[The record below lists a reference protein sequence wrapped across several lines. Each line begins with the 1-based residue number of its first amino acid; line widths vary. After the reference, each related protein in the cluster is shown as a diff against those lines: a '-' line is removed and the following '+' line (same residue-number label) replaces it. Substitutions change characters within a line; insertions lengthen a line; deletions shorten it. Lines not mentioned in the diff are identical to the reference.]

1 VTPVWP
7 RIIPAGDQ
15 ALLVEFAP
23 EVSLET
29 SARVLGADAALRT
42 LPAVVETVPAF
53 RSVLVVYDPLRVTFD
68 ALAEQAEACARAARP
83 AALDEGQV
91 HEVPVVYG
99 GADGPDLEGVAAAC
113 GLPVDEVV
121 RLHSQPTYHVFM
133 LGFAPGY
140 PYLGL
145 LPPPL
150 RLPRRASPRV
160 RVPAGSVAI
169 ADAFVGIYPQETA
182 GGWHVLG
189 RTPLRLFDPARTP
202 PSLLRPGDRV
212 RFVPAE
218 AAAPAPGHPHPG
230 VAAPRRPV
238 FEVLEG
244 GLLTTVQDAGR
255 PGWRRLGVPASGALD
270 RAALAAAN
278 GAVGNDLAAAAL
290 ELTFPGPRL
299 RALAEVAIAVAGAD
313 LGARHNQAPIDP
325 ADPVVVRPG
334 EVVDFTAPR
343 SGQWAYLAVAGG
355 VDVPQVFGSRA
366 TYARGGLGGMGGRAL
381 RAGDVIGRGEGATGP
396 RRPGRSGWVTG
407 RERPIRVIMGPQAD
421 AFAAEAQAM
430 LLGQPFE
437 VTPRRDRSGMRLR
450 GPGLRHA
457 GSAEILSD
465 GLLPGAVQVPAEGQP
480 IVLLADGPTTGGYPK
495 IAWVIAADLD
505 RLAQA
510 ASGATLRFE
519 AASLAEARE
528 AWVAYVTGLTT
539 PASRQGGYPCSW
551 DVCPA

>member
-1 VTPVWP
+1 MTPLWP
-7 RIIPAGDQ
+7 RILPAGDQ
-15 ALLVEFAP
+15 ALLVEFP
-23 EVSLET
+23 SEVSRET
-29 SARVLGADAALRT
+29 NARVLGADTALRR
-42 LPAVVETVPAF
+42 LPAVVETTPAL
-53 RSVLVVYDPLRVTFD
+53 RSVLVVYDPLRISFD

-83 AALDEGQV
+83 AAADEGRV

-99 GADGPDLEGVAAAC
+99 GVDGPDLDEVAETC
-113 GLPVDEVV
+113 GLSADEVV
-121 RLHSQPTYHVFM
+121 RLHSEPTYHVFM
-133 LGFAPGY
+133 LGFSPGY

-182 GGWHVLG
+182 GGWHVVG

-202 PSLLRPGDRV
+202 PALLSPGDRV
-212 RFVPAE
+212 RFVPTS
-218 AAAPAPGHPHPG
+218 AAAPAPARAHPALPS
-230 VAAPRRPV
+230 PRRPV
-238 FEVLEG
+238 LEVLDG
-244 GLLTTVQDAGR
+244 GLVTTVQDAGR
-255 PGWRRLGVPASGALD
+255 LGWRRLGIPASGPMD
-270 RAALAAAN
+270 RSALAAAN
-278 GAVGNDLAAAAL
+278 AAVGNDRGVAAL

-313 LGARHNQAPIDP
+313 LGARHNRAPIDP
-325 ADPVVVRPG
+325 SAPVVVRPG
-334 EVVDFTAPR
+334 DVVDFASPR
-343 SGQWAYLAVAGG
+343 SGQWAYLAIAGG
-355 VDVPQVFGSRA
+355 VDVPEVFGSRA

-396 RRPGRSGWVTG
+396 RVQGLSGWTVAG
-407 RERPIRVIMGPQAD
+407 DAPIRVIMGPQAD
-421 AFAAEAQAM
+421 AFTADAQAM
-430 LLGQPFE
+430 LLGRPFE

-450 GPGLRHA
+450 GSLLHHA

-510 ASGATLRFE
+510 APGAALRFE
-519 AASLAEARE
+519 AVSVAEARE
-528 AWVAYVTGLTT
+528 AWAAYVAGLTK
-539 PASRQGGYPCSW
+539 PA
-551 DVCPA
+551 